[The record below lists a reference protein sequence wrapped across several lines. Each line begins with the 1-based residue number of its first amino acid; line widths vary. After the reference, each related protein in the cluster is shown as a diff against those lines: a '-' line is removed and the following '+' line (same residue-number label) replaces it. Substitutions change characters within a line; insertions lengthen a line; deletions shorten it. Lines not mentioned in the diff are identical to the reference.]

1 MKPKIID
8 NFLDKEHWN
17 TIQECITS
25 NAFTWTFVDT
35 LNYAQTNDDAYFA
48 HIFYLPT
55 KHHLSPYYDV
65 IKPIMNK
72 IPHDGILRI
81 KANMYMREKTVREH
95 ASHIDY
101 DASHLGAIYS
111 INTCNGYTRIG
122 DTKVESVA
130 NRIVFLDPSQRHA
143 STGCTDQRRRLN
155 INLNLIQL
163 NRALI
168 ENDITHR

>member
-1 MKPKIID
+1 MKPKIVD

-17 TIQECITS
+17 TIQECVTS

-81 KANMYMREKTVREH
+81 KANMYMR
-95 ASHIDY
+95 
-101 DASHLGAIYS
+101 
-111 INTCNGYTRIG
+111 
-122 DTKVESVA
+122 
-130 NRIVFLDPSQRHA
+130 
-143 STGCTDQRRRLN
+143 
-155 INLNLIQL
+155 
-163 NRALI
+163 
-168 ENDITHR
+168 